1 MYISKLELRDFR
13 NYDHLSLDLSPGVNV
28 IYGKNGYGKT
38 NLLEAM
44 FLCCIGKSFKGAKD
58 SEIIR
63 YNQNEYFVKTRIEEN
78 TCGTISVRYEKNKLK
93 YVEIDG
99 IYIEKLRFLLG
110 RIIGIMFS
118 PESIRIVSEGP
129 SQRRKFLDIALC
141 QLSTDY
147 YYSLLMYN
155 RFCEEKNR
163 LLESKA
169 AADEI
174 EKTVIN
180 ENLAKYGA
188 KIAYERM
195 RFINE
200 MNGAAAGK
208 YGFISSEEEKLAV
221 EYVPDIPSFVSA
233 ANALIAGEKNVPRG
247 TISET
252 VAEMTEEKIRE
263 LFLEDLSNKKL
274 QQREEDYRKNL
285 IGVQRDDFDILFN
298 GMSMRSFGSQGQKR
312 SAAIALTFAVLEIM
326 KNRSGRVPILFFDD
340 VLSEL
345 DKGRKNKI
353 AILSKEVQTIFTCT
367 ERNMLPAGAGNKSAN
382 FINVEK
388 LR

>member
-1 MYISKLELRDFR
+1 MYISRLELRNFR
-13 NYDHLSLDLSPGVNV
+13 NYEQLSLDLSPEINV

-58 SEIIR
+58 SEMIR
-63 YNQNEYFVKTRIEEN
+63 YDQSEYFVKTRIEDN
-78 TCGTISVRYEKNKLK
+78 VCGSVSVKYEKNKLK

-99 IYIEKLRFLLG
+99 LYIEKLRFLLG
-110 RIIGIMFS
+110 KIVGIVFS
-118 PESIRIVSEGP
+118 PESIKIVSEGP
-129 SQRRKFLDIALC
+129 SHRRKFLDVALC

-155 RFCEEKNR
+155 RFCEEKNS
-163 LLESKA
+163 LLESRIVV
-169 AADEI
+169 DDI

-195 RFINE
+195 RFIDE
-200 MNGAAAGK
+200 MNSIASDK
-208 YGFISSEEEKLAV
+208 YGFISSGEEILTAK
-221 EYVPDIPSFVSA
+221 YIPDIPSYFS
-233 ANALIAGEKNVPRG
+233 LSDKNVPRG
-247 TISET
+247 TIAGSL
-252 VAEMTEEKIRE
+252 TEEQIRAM
-263 LFLEDLSNKKL
+263 FLNDLNNKKL
-274 QQREEDYRKNL
+274 QQRECDYRKNL

-298 GMSMRSFGSQGQKR
+298 DVSMRNFGSQGQKR

-326 KNRSGRVPILFFDD
+326 KKRTGRVPILFFDD

-345 DKGRKNKI
+345 DEKRKEKI
-353 AILSKEVQTIFTCT
+353 AILSRGAQTLFTCT
-367 ERNMLPAGAGNKSAN
+367 DREMLPAGGKSSAS

>member
-1 MYISKLELRDFR
+1 MYISRLELRNFR
-13 NYDHLSLDLSPGVNV
+13 NYEQLSLDLSPEINV

-58 SEIIR
+58 SEMIR
-63 YNQNEYFVKTRIEEN
+63 YDQSEYFVKTRIEDN
-78 TCGTISVRYEKNKLK
+78 VCGSVSVKYEKNKLK

-99 IYIEKLRFLLG
+99 LYIEKLRFLLG
-110 RIIGIMFS
+110 KIVGIVFS
-118 PESIRIVSEGP
+118 PESIKIVSEGP
-129 SQRRKFLDIALC
+129 SHRRKFLDVALC

-155 RFCEEKNR
+155 RFCEEKNS
-163 LLESKA
+163 LLESRIVV
-169 AADEI
+169 DDI

-195 RFINE
+195 RFIDE
-200 MNGAAAGK
+200 MNSIASDK
-208 YGFISSEEEKLAV
+208 YGFISSGEEILTAK
-221 EYVPDIPSFVSA
+221 YIPDIPSYFS
-233 ANALIAGEKNVPRG
+233 LSDKNVPRG
-247 TISET
+247 TIAGSL
-252 VAEMTEEKIRE
+252 TEEQIRAM
-263 LFLEDLSNKKL
+263 FLNDLNNKQL
-274 QQREEDYRKNL
+274 QQRECDYRKNL

-298 GMSMRSFGSQGQKR
+298 DMSIRNFGSQGQKR

-326 KNRSGRVPILFFDD
+326 KKRTGRVPILFFDD

-345 DKGRKNKI
+345 DEKRKEKI
-353 AILSKEVQTIFTCT
+353 AILSKGAQTLFTCT
-367 ERNMLPAGAGNKSAN
+367 DREMLPAGGKRSAS